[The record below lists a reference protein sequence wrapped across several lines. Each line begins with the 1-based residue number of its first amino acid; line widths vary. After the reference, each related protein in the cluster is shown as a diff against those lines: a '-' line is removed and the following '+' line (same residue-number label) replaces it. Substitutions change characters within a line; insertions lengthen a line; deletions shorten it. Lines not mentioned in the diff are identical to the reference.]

1 MERAIADQSGIRLD
15 RWLAER
21 HPEISRARWQEWI
34 EAGAVLLNNKPTKP
48 SAKLK
53 AGDEVAYTL
62 PPDRPPDYDLR
73 PAPIPLTILYEDAYL
88 MVVNKPR
95 GLTVHPAPGHP
106 NGTLVNALLAHS
118 PQLAQG
124 SATFRPGIVHRLDK
138 GTTGLLIVAKTDRAH
153 ALLSY
158 ALQQHAIQRRYRALV
173 WGTPAWERTTV
184 DLPIGRH
191 PVNRQKMS
199 VYPHGDVRAKPAR
212 THFSVYKRYSGFTLM
227 EALLETGRTHQVRVH
242 ANAVGHPVVGDPL
255 YGGKRTPP
263 AECPRALADA
273 LRNLQGQLLHA
284 YRLEFTHPITHQ
296 PMEFTAPL
304 PPDFEQ
310 VLALLEVQSPLR

>member
-1 MERAIADQSGIRLD
+1 MERAIAEQSGIRLD

-73 PAPIPLTILYEDAYL
+73 PEPIPLTILYEDAYL
-88 MVVNKPR
+88 MVVSKPR

-106 NGTLVNALLAHS
+106 HGTLVNALLAHA

-138 GTTGLLIVAKTDRAH
+138 DTTGLLIVAKTDRAH

-212 THFSVYKRYSGFTLM
+212 THFSVCKRYSGFTLLK
-227 EALLETGRTHQVRVH
+227 ALLETGRTHQVRVH
-242 ANAVGHPVVGDPL
+242 ASAIGHPVVGDPL

-263 AECPRALADA
+263 AECSHALAEA